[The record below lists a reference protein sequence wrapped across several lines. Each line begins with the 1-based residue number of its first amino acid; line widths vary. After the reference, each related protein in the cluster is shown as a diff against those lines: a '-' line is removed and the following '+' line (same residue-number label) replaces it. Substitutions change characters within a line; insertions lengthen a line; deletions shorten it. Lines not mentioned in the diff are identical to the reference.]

1 MQKSTIAK
9 LIIFLFLYILPINSA
24 LSRNTDDHLL
34 STELERS
41 LNQKDNDSLK
51 ELFLKKSFKK
61 FKTQYLDFKKRY
73 KDPRW
78 SIQALS
84 NNSNNILLDIKITS
98 SKEINDQ
105 VYNLNSKQI
114 VKVKTFE
121 NKIKSYKIINEESIL
136 SSQDSP
142 LVMKIISPD
151 KVLTGEKYEINIII
165 EKPLDNALIASGM
178 IVLKNNEKI
187 NMSND
192 QYGIKVTQSG
202 GLFKFIQAPLRPG
215 FQTISAIIM
224 HPEGIYSM
232 TKKIK
237 VGL

>member
-1 MQKSTIAK
+1 VQKSTIAK

-98 SKEINDQ
+98 SK
-105 VYNLNSKQI
+105 
-114 VKVKTFE
+114 
-121 NKIKSYKIINEESIL
+121 
-136 SSQDSP
+136 
-142 LVMKIISPD
+142 
-151 KVLTGEKYEINIII
+151 
-165 EKPLDNALIASGM
+165 
-178 IVLKNNEKI
+178 
-187 NMSND
+187 
-192 QYGIKVTQSG
+192 
-202 GLFKFIQAPLRPG
+202 
-215 FQTISAIIM
+215 
-224 HPEGIYSM
+224 
-232 TKKIK
+232 
-237 VGL
+237 